1 MGRHE
6 TASGKVLV
14 KLDFANAFNRVS
26 RQAVLTAATTHF
38 PGLARWVAW
47 CYQQPSNL
55 RFGATTTIPS
65 AGGVQQ
71 GDPLGPLLFAA
82 ALQPLAQE
90 LKTGPLDFAVFF
102 LDDGV
107 LAGDVAAVA
116 AALAHVQQRGESLGL
131 QLNLS
136 KCETI
141 TAGSTT
147 AADLHPHFPS
157 ELLRSPDGQSRAQRN
172 FELLGAAIGDDDFV
186 AAHTAARI
194 SKAEPLLA
202 ALGDL
207 EDPQVGV
214 KLLRSCASHCRLIHS
229 IRCTPH
235 QALTSQLHRFDS
247 LVRACF
253 AGLTGLHLD
262 ANQWAQA
269 FRPPLHSK

>member
-1 MGRHE
+1 MHLVRDDAKRYLWPAQVGVAVPSGAEAVIHIVRAWMGRHE

-90 LKTGPLDFAVFF
+90 LKTGPLDLAVFF

-131 QLNLS
+131 
-136 KCETI
+136 
-141 TAGSTT
+141 
-147 AADLHPHFPS
+147 
-157 ELLRSPDGQSRAQRN
+157 
-172 FELLGAAIGDDDFV
+172 
-186 AAHTAARI
+186 
-194 SKAEPLLA
+194 
-202 ALGDL
+202 
-207 EDPQVGV
+207 
-214 KLLRSCASHCRLIHS
+214 
-229 IRCTPH
+229 
-235 QALTSQLHRFDS
+235 
-247 LVRACF
+247 
-253 AGLTGLHLD
+253 
-262 ANQWAQA
+262 
-269 FRPPLHSK
+269 